1 MCVAGISGPVAPC
14 PQELPAVH
22 RERAWSSDS
31 EDCGYV
37 AAQIM
42 VATPARAVHR
52 SGIRR
57 MGEASPGLSRRSW
70 GRAAICAG
78 LDRAGRERQRAYGR
92 VDLSPDPAPG
102 SGGVQEGSPTCGF
115 MCT

>member
-1 MCVAGISGPVAPC
+1 MCIAGISDTVAPC

-22 RERAWSSDS
+22 GARVRSPDS
-31 EDCGYV
+31 EDCGAV
-37 AAQIM
+37 AGQIM
-42 VATPARAVHR
+42 VATPAWAVHR

-57 MGEASPGLSRRSW
+57 MGEASPDLSRRSW
-70 GRAAICAG
+70 GRAEICAG
-78 LDRAGRERQRAYGR
+78 LDGAGRERRRAYGR